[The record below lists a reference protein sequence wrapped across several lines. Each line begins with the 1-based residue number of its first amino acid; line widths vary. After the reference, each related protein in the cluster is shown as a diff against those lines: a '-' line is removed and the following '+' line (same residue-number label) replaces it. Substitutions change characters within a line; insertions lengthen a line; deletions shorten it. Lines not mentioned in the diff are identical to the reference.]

1 MLDVLF
7 SKTRKRI
14 LELFFT
20 NPDGEYHLREV
31 VRCIG
36 GGRGAIAR
44 ELKTLSEA
52 GILAIERKANLVL
65 YKANRECPVYT
76 EIHGLVIKTSGIADV
91 VKSALLSLDGV
102 SIAFIFGSTSRGDMD
117 RLSDIDV
124 FIVGTAAFSEISR
137 VLSSTEKI
145 LGRSVSP
152 VAYTIDDFCRKVS
165 EKNRFVMSVLK
176 SPIIMLIGSEDELR
190 ALGSEQS

>member
-31 VRCIG
+31 VRCTG
-36 GGRGAIAR
+36 SGRGAVAS

-52 GILAIERKANLVL
+52 GILTIERRANLAV
-65 YKANRECPVYT
+65 YKANRECPVYA

-91 VKSALLSLDGV
+91 VKRALLELDGV
-102 SIAFIFGSTSRGDMD
+102 SFAFIFGSTSRGEMD
-117 RLSDIDV
+117 RLSDVDV
-124 FIVGTAAFSEISR
+124 LIVGTAAFSEISR
-137 VLSSTEKI
+137 VLSSAEKV

-152 VAYTIDDFCRKVS
+152 VVYTIDDFCKEVS
-165 EKNRFVMSVLK
+165 EKNRFVVSVLEG
-176 SPIIMLIGSEDELR
+176 SIIMLIGSEDELGG
-190 ALGSEQS
+190 LGSEQS